1 MVLTTLFLGGH
12 LMAANTLS
20 PGELMAFLVAS
31 QGVQRSLSQGSVLL
45 GTVIRGMTAGTRIFE
60 YLSVEPTINLLTGGR
75 IPADQLHGEIRF
87 TNVGFAYPTR
97 PDQQVLHGFN
107 LTLRPGQTVAL
118 VGASGSGKSTVAA
131 LLERFYEPTAGVITI
146 DGYDVRDL
154 SPHWLRG
161 EVIGLIEQQPILFGT
176 SIRENIRYG
185 RPAASDA
192 EVEEMT
198 RLAQSHAFIVA
209 LSEGYDTNVGE
220 RGTQLSGGQ
229 RQRIAI
235 ARAMLKRPA
244 ILILDE
250 ATSALDAA
258 SEADVQRALDSA
270 VMNRTTLVIAHRLS
284 TIRNADLIVVLDHG
298 NIVEM
303 GTHVELMRKSGH
315 YFRLVQQQEQSGERA
330 AAAARSSG

>member
-12 LMAANTLS
+12 LMASNALT

-31 QGVQRSLSQGSVLL
+31 QGVQRSLSQGSILL

-60 YLSVEPTINLLTGGR
+60 YLHIEPDVDLVRGGR
-75 IPADQLHGEIRF
+75 IPTAELRGEIRF
-87 TNVGFAYPTR
+87 RDVCFSYPTR
-97 PDQQVLHGFN
+97 RDQQVLHRFN
-107 LTLRPGQTVAL
+107 LTLHAGQTVAL

-131 LLERFYEPTAGVITI
+131 LLERFYEPDAGAITI
-146 DGYDVRDL
+146 DGRDVREL
-154 SPHWLRG
+154 SPQWLRA
-161 EVIGLIEQQPILFGT
+161 EVIGFIEQQPILFGT

-192 EVEEMT
+192 EVVAVT
-198 RLAQSHAFIVA
+198 KAAQSHGFIVA
-209 LSEGYDTNVGE
+209 LADGYETNVGE

-250 ATSALDAA
+250 AT
-258 SEADVQRALDSA
+258 
-270 VMNRTTLVIAHRLS
+270 RL
-284 TIRNADLIVVLDHG
+284 G
-298 NIVEM
+298 
-303 GTHVELMRKSGH
+303 
-315 YFRLVQQQEQSGERA
+315 
-330 AAAARSSG
+330 RSSGL